1 MVVVIIF
8 VSVNLFYIK
17 IMNNILDKILEI
29 TSDIE
34 KLKKDKKVLVMHF
47 SCAEICKDFITRY
60 SHVTEPLES
69 FMFDNRI
76 QVFFTSYLTKFHCSI
91 MSMSEYEVF
100 KSQMGS

>member
-1 MVVVIIF
+1 
-8 VSVNLFYIK
+8 
-17 IMNNILDKILEI
+17 MNNILDKILEI

-60 SHVTEPLES
+60 SHITEPLEA
-69 FMFDNRI
+69 FMFDNRV
-76 QVFFTSYLTKFHCSI
+76 QVFFTSYIPKFHCSI

-100 KSQMGS
+100 KSKTGN